1 MSTYNG
7 EKYINQQLD
16 SIFRNERNYEIELY
30 VRDDGSKDRTIEYL
44 RNYGKKH
51 AVPIEVNEGENV
63 GSAESFLMALT
74 ECPKA
79 EYYAFCDQEDLWI
92 DG

>member
-44 RNYGKKH
+44 RNYGINLSSSYK
-51 AVPIEVNEGENV
+51 IN
-63 GSAESFLMALT
+63 SFLQINMM
-74 ECPKA
+74 
-79 EYYAFCDQEDLWI
+79 I
-92 DG
+92 